1 MTLNSPLYAPRKIS
15 YVMTICVL
23 TIKFPLQL
31 HDMMACE
38 AATSSPQ
45 PLSWPGVGVL
55 GRSTI
60 LLG

>member
-1 MTLNSPLYAPRKIS
+1 MQSGWRTPLFRLLS
-15 YVMTICVL
+15 FFCRRRDDV
-23 TIKFPLQL
+23 L